1 MGLAS
6 SNLIYTLTI
15 VDSLQVGNTRNWESP
30 IFGCD
35 VSYWKSVYKHGLKYK
50 MIEYKVIKYKVIE
63 RKVASIK
70 YQKVMDFLA

>member
-1 MGLAS
+1 MSLAS
-6 SNLIYTLTI
+6 SNCIYTLTI
-15 VDSLQVGNTRNWESP
+15 IDSLQVGSTRNWVSP

-35 VSYWKSVYKHGLKYK
+35 VSYWKSISKHGLKYK